1 MAAPGPVEI
10 TDLVRGWLPDGS
22 RAPVRRDDVVA
33 ALLERGQRRGARI
46 AAALPASDDGQLDLA
61 AVDALVLRVHAELQ
75 RFTEELSQGRRTAAR
90 LRPLLEALGPGPV
103 HVVDVGCG
111 LGHVIRWLAATGAL
125 GPGVELVGVDL
136 DRTLVASAGALA
148 AEEGLPCRFLAADAF
163 APDEVISD
171 PARTV
176 VISSGLLHHLRG
188 DDLAAFFDAQ
198 TRLGVAAFVHWDPVP
213 GRWPV
218 LGAWVFHRARMREP
232 LSRHDGLLSVRRSH
246 RAPELLAA
254 ARHPDYDVTCA
265 DPRRALTT
273 QVVRP
278 VVGVRR

>member
-1 MAAPGPVEI
+1 MTAPGPVEI
-10 TDLVRGWLPDGS
+10 TDLVRGWLPDGG
-22 RAPVRRDDVVA
+22 REPIRRDDVVG

-46 AAALPASDDGQLDLA
+46 AAALPASDDGLLDLA
-61 AVDALVLRVHAELQ
+61 VVDALVLRVHAELQ

-90 LRPLLEALGPGPV
+90 LRPLLDGLGPGPV
-103 HVVDVGCG
+103 RVVDVGCG

-125 GPGVELVGVDL
+125 GPDVELVGIDL
-136 DRTLVASAGALA
+136 DRTLVASAAALA
-148 AEEGLPCRFLAADAF
+148 AEEDLPCRFLAADAF
-163 APDEVISD
+163 ARRRHHGPGPDRGHLLG
-171 PARTV
+171 PAPPPAWRRPG
-176 VISSGLLHHLRG
+176 GLLRRPDPPRRG
-188 DDLAAFFDAQ
+188 RVRA
-198 TRLGVAAFVHWDPVP
+198 LGPGARAVARA
-213 GRWPV
+213 R
-218 LGAWVFHRARMREP
+218 AWVFHRARMREP

-254 ARHPDYDVTCA
+254 ARHPDYDVTCT